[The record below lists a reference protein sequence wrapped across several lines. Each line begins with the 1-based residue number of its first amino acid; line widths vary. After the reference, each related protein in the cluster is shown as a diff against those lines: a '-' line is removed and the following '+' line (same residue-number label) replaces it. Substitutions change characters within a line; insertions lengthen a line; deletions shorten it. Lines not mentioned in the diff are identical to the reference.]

1 MTFDELRIAL
11 ANPNVRAFLHVI
23 RAGETGQGTDAYR
36 TMFGGGLFDSFAD
49 HPRRVITRGALSSSA
64 AGAYQFLERTWDGL
78 VKQYG
83 FADFSPTNQDLAA
96 VALIAGRRAL
106 PDVIA
111 GRLQAAIAGCC
122 REWASLPGS
131 PYGQPTRTFEQA
143 RATYLEYGGV
153 LHAATAAPAPA
164 PAPAPAAPTP
174 PTGDS
179 PMFPIPVL
187 ISLASSLIDAFT
199 PLAKEK
205 ITKEMERHDA
215 TPEAAAQVANSV
227 IDAAKAVTGQDDPL
241 AAIVAARASP
251 QMLVSVESNALD
263 ALSALAPVLD
273 KIAALDRETWAAEE
287 SSRDAATARAAGDEH
302 DQDPFL
308 TKSIVVLTAGLL
320 IGVGA
325 MIGILAYLK
334 VDTGTMVG
342 LFATMAGGVAT
353 KFSSRY
359 DHRYGS
365 SRSSGAKDIVL
376 GQIAKR

>member
-1 MTFDELRIAL
+1 
-11 ANPNVRAFLHVI
+11 
-23 RAGETGQGTDAYR
+23 
-36 TMFGGGLFDSFAD
+36 
-49 HPRRVITRGALSSSA
+49 
-64 AGAYQFLERTWDGL
+64 
-78 VKQYG
+78 
-83 FADFSPTNQDLAA
+83 
-96 VALIAGRRAL
+96 
-106 PDVIA
+106 
-111 GRLQAAIAGCC
+111 
-122 REWASLPGS
+122 
-131 PYGQPTRTFEQA
+131 
-143 RATYLEYGGV
+143 
-153 LHAATAAPAPA
+153 
-164 PAPAPAAPTP
+164 
-174 PTGDS
+174 
-179 PMFPIPVL
+179 MFPIPVL

-199 PLAKEK
+199 PLAREK

-227 IDAAKAVTGQDDPL
+227 IDAAKAATGQSDPL

-251 QMLVSVESNALD
+251 QMMVSVESDALD

-287 SSRDAATARAAGDEH
+287 SSRDAATARATAAGAEH

-308 TKSIVVLTAGLL
+308 TKSIVALTAGLL
-320 IGVGA
+320 VGVGP

>member
-36 TMFGGGLFDSFAD
+36 TMFGGGRFDSFAD

-153 LHAATAAPAPA
+153 LHAATAAPA

>member
-1 MTFDELRIAL
+1 
-11 ANPNVRAFLHVI
+11 
-23 RAGETGQGTDAYR
+23 
-36 TMFGGGLFDSFAD
+36 
-49 HPRRVITRGALSSSA
+49 
-64 AGAYQFLERTWDGL
+64 
-78 VKQYG
+78 
-83 FADFSPTNQDLAA
+83 
-96 VALIAGRRAL
+96 
-106 PDVIA
+106 
-111 GRLQAAIAGCC
+111 
-122 REWASLPGS
+122 
-131 PYGQPTRTFEQA
+131 
-143 RATYLEYGGV
+143 
-153 LHAATAAPAPA
+153 
-164 PAPAPAAPTP
+164 
-174 PTGDS
+174 
-179 PMFPIPVL
+179 MFPIPVL